1 MLPHRISGIVRL
13 GGAGGLLLNSAR
25 NVEQKSRKLRQV
37 GTALP
42 VAGKVLSLSS
52 ARIAGQRSRKRLQ
65 RGSVLNA
72 DVKILLLN
80 SVLNAGTSGRV
91 DYAD

>member
-13 GGAGGLLLNSAR
+13 AGAGGFLPNSVR
-25 NVEQKSRKLRQV
+25 NVEQKNRKLRQV
-37 GTALP
+37 GTARL
-42 VAGKVLSLSS
+42 VDGKELSLSS
-52 ARIAGQRSRKRLQ
+52 ARIAVPRNRKCLL

-72 DVKILLLN
+72 DIKILLLN